1 MRHTILSP
9 VVPLLALAL
18 VSCTGADTPVGLP
31 ANAGPLQADAAA
43 LSPTDVSLMFD
54 DIALHTGGVAD
65 IHVRLFVDEA
75 APGQSCSVHKTAVA
89 VPGYAHTAQTWSAFA
104 EAVFAN
110 YPSQICRV
118 AAIDFPGHGGSP
130 TLAGFPLLT
139 LDDYA
144 SVVLGVIDRLGQQG
158 LEPTALIGHSQ
169 GGMVVQIAQQRLVA
183 NGSSLRDALG
193 IKEVTLLAPTMP
205 NALPWVFVENGTAA
219 GLIGGFCQ
227 PAAPPNCTH
236 VAIPDFIWPFVF
248 FSRFSDGTPVSN
260 APNGAGLNAPE
271 PIIVTLQLVGALPP
285 GRPAIDAGIFSGQH
299 GSQLS
304 VIAFAEDQ
312 IVRPGEAA
320 ALFAYLTGGNNGGK
334 FAVVEG
340 SESVHDMYIS
350 NPAALLRS
358 IHLNVP

>member
-18 VSCTGADTPVGLP
+18 VSCSGDDTPLGLP
-31 ANAGPLQADAAA
+31 ADVGPVQTDAVA
-43 LSPTDVSLMFD
+43 LPQMDVSLMLD

-65 IHVRLFVDEA
+65 IHVRVFVDEA
-75 APGQSCSVHKTAVA
+75 APGQSCSAHKTAVA

-104 EAVFAN
+104 EALFEN
-110 YPSQICRV
+110 HPSQICRV

-130 TLAGFPLLT
+130 TTAGFPLLT

-144 SVVLGVIDRLGQQG
+144 SIVLGVIDRLQQQG
-158 LEPTALIGHSQ
+158 FEPTALIGHSQ

-183 NGSSLRDALG
+183 GGSSLRDALG

-227 PAAPPNCTH
+227 PTPETCTH
-236 VAIPDFIWPFVF
+236 VSIPDFIWPFVF
-248 FSRFSDGTPVSN
+248 FSRFSNGTPVGN

-271 PIIVTLQLVGALPP
+271 PIVVTVQLVGFVPS
-285 GRPAIDAGIFSGQH
+285 GRPAIDAGIFSGQR

-312 IVRPGEAA
+312 IVRPSEAA
-320 ALFAYLTGGNNGGK
+320 ALFDYLTGGTNGGK

-350 NPAALLRS
+350 DPVTLLRS
-358 IHLNVP
+358 VHPNVP